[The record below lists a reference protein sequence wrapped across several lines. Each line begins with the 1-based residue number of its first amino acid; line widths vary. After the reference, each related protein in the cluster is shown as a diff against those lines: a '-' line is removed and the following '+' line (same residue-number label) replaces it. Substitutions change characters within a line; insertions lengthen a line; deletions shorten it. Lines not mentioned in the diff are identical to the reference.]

1 MKRSNVVWPTAL
13 LSLACIQGP
22 AAAEETVRA
31 GHVVVY
37 TMTIRNKGPA
47 TAREVVMRDPVDSR
61 LEFRSAVP
69 SSCDYEDGSVTCRFS
84 RLDPREAVT
93 VEWRG
98 RVAPDTPD
106 GYLIRSVARVSA
118 ATPES
123 RLDNN
128 RASAEIVVT
137 NRPPAPPVA
146 EPVDEPREELPFT
159 GLLTWPL
166 GLAGLLV
173 GVGLAVR
180 WTARRRRLS

>member
-1 MKRSNVVWPTAL
+1 M
-13 LSLACIQGP
+13 
-22 AAAEETVRA
+22 RA
-31 GHVVVY
+31 GHVVVF

-98 RVAPDTPD
+98 KVAPDTPD
-106 GYLIRSVARVSA
+106 GYLIHSVARVSA
-118 ATPES
+118 ETPES

-159 GLLTWPL
+159 GFLTWPL
-166 GLAGLLV
+166 GLAALLV
-173 GVGLAVR
+173 GVGSAVR